1 MCLLLGSA
9 SEPQHDGASVLPRSM
24 ANIETEIQQRIRLAV
39 GTLPDLRLWRN
50 NSGKLPDPRTGRWVQ
65 FGVASPGGSDLIGYR
80 TIEVTPDMVGR
91 KVAVFTAIEVKTA
104 TGRATPEQRRF
115 IEHIRSAGGISGI
128 ARSTNDAL
136 QIATEPFRG
145 V

>member
-1 MCLLLGSA
+1 MCLLHGSA
-9 SEPQHDGASVLPRSM
+9 SEPQHDGASALLRSLSN
-24 ANIETEIQQRIRLAV
+24 AETDLQQRIRLAV
-39 GTLPDLRLWRN
+39 GLLPDLRLWRN

-80 TIEVTPDMVGR
+80 TIEITPDMVGR

-115 IEHIRSAGGISGI
+115 IEHIRAAGGIAAI
-128 ARSTNDAL
+128 VRSVAEVQRIL
-136 QIATEPFRG
+136 SE
-145 V
+145 

>member
-1 MCLLLGSA
+1 
-9 SEPQHDGASVLPRSM
+9 M
-24 ANIETEIQQRIRLAV
+24 ANHETDLQQRIRLAV
-39 GTLPDLRLWRN
+39 GALPGFRVWRN

-80 TIEVTPDMVGR
+80 TIEITSDMVGAR
-91 KVAVFTAIEVKTA
+91 VAVFTAFEIKTA

-115 IEHIRSAGGISGI
+115 LEHIRNAGGIADI
-128 ARSTNDAL
+128 VRSDAEAL
-136 QIATEPFRG
+136 RIATEPFRG

>member
-1 MCLLLGSA
+1 
-9 SEPQHDGASVLPRSM
+9 M
-24 ANIETEIQQRIRLAV
+24 ANQETELQQRIRLAV
-39 GTLPDLRLWRN
+39 GALPGFRVWRN

-80 TIEVTPDMVGR
+80 TIEITSDMVGAR
-91 KVAVFTAIEVKTA
+91 VAVFTAFEIKTA

-115 IEHIRSAGGISGI
+115 LEHIRNAGGIADI
-128 ARSTNDAL
+128 VRSDAEAL
-136 QIATEPFRG
+136 RMATEPFRG